1 MPRNTTVTIT
11 AAAVTLACLGASIYA
26 SPPVVAE
33 TMGRQ
38 VQEFSPLKPETYPV
52 ATNVQDDVE
61 PPLAQDRD
69 QSIAATA
76 DPGDDPAPQTSES
89 VPRHIDEITL
99 TPVTADDEV
108 TNPRSRRSSTANPH
122 EPSEAEVTPPES
134 ASDASTDEPAQT
146 ESHIPE
152 DLDSPDSL
160 TVIVNKQRHLPADYE
175 PTDLVE
181 LSAEFSSG
189 SQLLRQEAA
198 EAAHAMFEAAQQ
210 DGISLTAISAYRS
223 YDYQVELYDTYVRQY
238 GAATTNH
245 MSARPGYSEHQTGLS
260 LDVDTPDGQH
270 TLKQS
275 FGDTAA
281 GQWVAE
287 HAPDFGFVIRYPE
300 DEHDYT
306 GFQYEPWHLRYFGE
320 QYAQHIA
327 EHSGVAEREFALDP
341 APDYQ
346 D

>member
-1 MPRNTTVTIT
+1 MPRSTTVTIT
-11 AAAVTLACLGASIYA
+11 AAAVTLACLGASMYL

-33 TMGRQ
+33 TMGRH

-52 ATNVQDDVE
+52 ASSVPDDVE
-61 PPLAQDRD
+61 APVAQNRD
-69 QSIAATA
+69 QSITVTA
-76 DPGDDPAPQTSES
+76 DADDNPSSRSSEF
-89 VPRHIDEITL
+89 VPRHIDEIPL
-99 TPVTADDEV
+99 TPVTADDAEAM
-108 TNPRSRRSSTANPH
+108 PRSKRSSTQSTH
-122 EPSEAEVTPPES
+122 EPADVAPSES
-134 ASDASTDEPAQT
+134 ASPGPADASDQPDFQ
-146 ESHIPE
+146 IPE

-160 TVIVNKQRHLPADYE
+160 TVIVNKQRRLPADYE

-181 LSAEFSSG
+181 LSTEFSSG
-189 SQLLRQEAA
+189 PQLLRQEAA

-210 DGISLTAISAYRS
+210 DGITFTAISAYRS

-238 GAATTNH
+238 GTAATNH

-270 TLKQS
+270 TLQQS

-281 GQWVAE
+281 GQWIAE
-287 HAPDFGFVIRYPE
+287 HAHDFGFVIRYPQ

-320 QYAQHIA
+320 HYAQHIV
-327 EHSGVAEREFALDP
+327 EHSGVAEREFQLDP
-341 APDYQ
+341 APDYP